1 MLGSWVVVWGETV
14 LVEDLVVGG
23 TVVGWF
29 LAVLDDE
36 DYCSPVY
43 WVVCVGHLGSLW
55 WAV

>member
-1 MLGSWVVVWGETV
+1 MVVWGETV

-23 TVVGWF
+23 TVVGWC

-36 DYCSPVY
+36 DYCLPVY